1 MLLELLLGVID
12 ELVSLVLEVNDAL
25 HLLISF
31 FGALSLLHHAVDV

>member
-1 MLLELLLGVID
+1 MLLELLLGVVD

-25 HLLISF
+25 QLLISF